1 MGRYDETVCCCA
13 LGRIFGYRPGMV
25 LPMIEAFGSASAIF
39 EAGAE
44 EMDEILGPFSE
55 FKGRIRVEELER
67 SAEELNRLW
76 SQGARFL
83 PVTSPDYPALLKEC
97 PDPPAGLYYS
107 AISEPGD
114 IFHGDAFIAVV
125 GTRDISQ
132 YGKEWCSRIVRGLS
146 HGGEGPC
153 IVSGLALGT
162 DITAHLTA
170 LDSGLKTIAVMATG
184 IDNVYPWRHRGHAAR
199 IASTPGCALISDYP
213 PGTAPLQMNF
223 LRRNRI
229 IAGMSRAT
237 VLIESK
243 VKGGG
248 MMTAG
253 LASSYGR
260 EVYALP
266 GRVDDLRSQG
276 CNDLIRK
283 KIAEPITDIRSFGES
298 LGMNVSYSPARDEP
312 EAFVNSFYS
321 GIQDAGIKEKLVLI
335 LSAVR
340 KKRGIDIE
348 EMSIRLAM
356 PFNEVAELANL
367 LESDGVISID
377 LLQRCTVIVK

>member
-1 MGRYDETVCCCA
+1 
-13 LGRIFGYRPGMV
+13 
-25 LPMIEAFGSASAIF
+25 MIEAFGSASAIF
-39 EAGAE
+39 EAGAD

-76 SQGARFL
+76 NQGARFL

-107 AISEPGD
+107 AVSEPED

-132 YGKEWCSRIVRGLS
+132 YGKEWCSRIVQGLS
-146 HGGEGPC
+146 HGGDGPC

-170 LDSGLKTIAVMATG
+170 LDCGLKTIAVMATG
-184 IDNVYPWRHRGHAAR
+184 IDDIYPWRHRVHAAR

-243 VKGGG
+243 IKGGG

-260 EVYALP
+260 DVYALP

-276 CNDLIRK
+276 CNDLIRR

-298 LGMNVSYSPARDEP
+298 LGMNVVDSPARDDP
-312 EAFVNSFYS
+312 AGFVNSFYN
-321 GIQDAGIKEKLVLI
+321 GIVDAEVKEKLILI

-340 KKRGIDIE
+340 KNRGIDIE
-348 EMSIRLAM
+348 ELSFRLAM

-367 LESDGVISID
+367 LESDGIISID
-377 LLQRCTVIVK
+377 LLQRCTVIMK